1 LRRESLSE
9 DTQRLNKN
17 KIITSHKLK
26 GQKVENGFLKKVSL
40 GSSLCLLIVAAGCC
54 FNIGSC
60 ATRAKYERT
69 VQLSAPLSPGS
80 GFAAQTHN
88 GSITIAGADVTDC
101 NLTATI
107 TARAVTEE
115 DAKKLAERVK
125 IKLEPFGDKLTAKI
139 DKPTFLM
146 NQSVSVS
153 LDVTVP
159 NRTDLKLT
167 THNGKVEI
175 TNITGRLNGTT
186 HNGKITAQQ
195 VSGTTELHTHNGSVI
210 CREISGDTQ
219 LKTHNGG
226 IKVYY
231 SETAPSVCDIS
242 LITYNGGIELA
253 TPSDFSGE
261 VQASTHNGSI
271 NTDLPITISGKLS
284 KRRLTGKIGTG
295 QGSLHLSTHN
305 GSIRIR

>member
-1 LRRESLSE
+1 M
-9 DTQRLNKN
+9 
-17 KIITSHKLK
+17 
-26 GQKVENGFLKKVSL
+26 ENGFLKKVSV
-40 GSSLCLLIVAAGCC
+40 GSLLCFMVVIAGCC

-60 ATRAKYERT
+60 AMRAKYERT

-80 GFAAQTHN
+80 SFAAQTHN

-115 DAKKLAERVK
+115 DAQKLAERVK
-125 IKLEPFGDKLTAKI
+125 IKLETFGDKLTAKI
-139 DKPTFLM
+139 DKPTFRF

-159 NRTDLKLT
+159 NRTDLKLNTHNGSIRITDIAGRLNAT
-167 THNGKVEI
+167 THNGKV
-175 TNITGRLNGTT
+175 
-186 HNGKITAQQ
+186 TAEQI
-195 VSGTTELHTHNGSVI
+195 SGTTELHTHNGSVI

-219 LKTHNGG
+219 LKTHNGS

-231 SETAPSVCDIS
+231 SEDAPSVCNIS

-253 TPSDFSGE
+253 TPSNFSGE
-261 VQASTHNGSI
+261 VKASTHNGSI
-271 NTDLPITISGKLS
+271 NTELPITVKGKVS
-284 KRRLTGKIGTG
+284 RRKLTGTIGTG
-295 QGSLHLSTHN
+295 QGKLHLSTHN
-305 GSIRIR
+305 GSIRVR